1 MKKTYNTPPSN
12 ASLKIQVGSER
23 EESLWSLN
31 SIAIPQKYVTI
42 LSAQQASFLA
52 SNPPKLNIPP
62 GKYLFLSGV
71 IENNSSTTDLAF
83 SVGDSD
89 INISDGSCTIS
100 KTNSGGTPII
110 AGGFQVLEPYYA
122 VPVAAPSGQPY
133 SLLVDE
139 DNPEPLDG
147 PIKITLLVYPL

>member
-23 EESLWSLN
+23 EESLWLLN

-71 IENNSSTTDLAF
+71 IENNSSTTDLVF
-83 SVGDSD
+83 GPSD
-89 INISDGSCTIS
+89 IRIDDESCVIS
-100 KTNSGGTPII
+100 KTNTGVTPVIP
-110 AGGFQVLEPYYA
+110 GGFQVLNPYSS
-122 VPVAAPSGQPY
+122 VPADAPSGNPY
-133 SLLVDE
+133 SLIVNE